1 MINKNILIDCDLVYN
16 LLLTQFPKWKDL
28 PINQILPGG
37 WDNRCFRLGG
47 EMVVR
52 LPSAER
58 YAMFFKSMAMQQWL
72 PKLAAHLSLQIPVP
86 LAMGEPNDQY
96 PWPWSIYRWIR
107 GQTVND
113 VKRLDKKTLV
123 ELLADFLLKLV
134 EKNQAWHT
142 LEVLLSES

>member
-1 MINKNILIDCDLVYN
+1 MSNKNILIDCDLVYN

-58 YAMFFKSMAMQQWL
+58 YANKVMKEQLWL
-72 PKLAAHLSLQIPVP
+72 PKLAAHLSL
-86 LAMGEPNDQY
+86 
-96 PWPWSIYRWIR
+96 
-107 GQTVND
+107 
-113 VKRLDKKTLV
+113 
-123 ELLADFLLKLV
+123 
-134 EKNQAWHT
+134 
-142 LEVLLSES
+142 

>member
-1 MINKNILIDCDLVYN
+1 
-16 LLLTQFPKWKDL
+16 
-28 PINQILPGG
+28 
-37 WDNRCFRLGG
+37 
-47 EMVVR
+47 
-52 LPSAER
+52 
-58 YAMFFKSMAMQQWL
+58 
-72 PKLAAHLSLQIPVP
+72 
-86 LAMGEPNDQY
+86 MGEPNDQY